1 MGNRLKYI
9 IAVIIALICIL
20 AGWVLFGH
28 RSLTAAERQALD
40 EAYNKAKA
48 SIATHAA
55 ALENWY
61 LDYCKEATLETA
73 ESLTGLKATWTVIV
87 NMGDEKKI
95 QEFAEGVIAKHLFT
109 PEQCENQ
116 LYTEIGKTLMEWR
129 DIENELAEKT
139 ECYSLESSHNAAAQ
153 KGTPADFQHDL
164 VRKKIYETIVLFV
177 GTEVATEIV
186 LATASSIGIISTSA
200 AFSPETL
207 GISLVAGAV
216 IAYIVNLFTDPE
228 KDVRVML
235 DEQVKKTG
243 ATQRKI
249 FEETLN
255 KALESQ
261 RKDWENKISSIL

>member
-9 IAVIIALICIL
+9 VAVIIALICIL

-48 SIATHAA
+48 SIATHATA
-55 ALENWY
+55 FENWY

-73 ESLTGLKATWTVIV
+73 ELLTGLKATWTVLV
-87 NMGDEKKI
+87 KMGDEKKCL
-95 QEFAEGVIAKHLFT
+95 EFAERVIAEHLFT

-116 LYTEIGKTLMEWR
+116 LYTEIVETLMEWR

-139 ECYSLESSHNAAAQ
+139 ECYSLGSSHNADAQ
-153 KGTPADFQHDL
+153 KGTPEAFQHDFDL
-164 VRKKIYETIVLFV
+164 VRKIIYETIVLFV

-186 LATASSIGIISTSA
+186 LATASAVFSLKTLRTSLIVG
-200 AFSPETL
+200 T
-207 GISLVAGAV
+207 V
-216 IAYIVNLFTDPE
+216 IAYVVNLFKDPE
-228 KDVRVML
+228 KDVRVKL

-255 KALESQ
+255 KALEAR

>member
-1 MGNRLKYI
+1 MNNKLKYI

-20 AGWVLFGH
+20 AGWVCFGH

-139 ECYSLESSHNAAAQ
+139 ECYSLESSHNADAQ
-153 KGTPADFQHDL
+153 KGAPADFQHDL

-200 AFSPETL
+200 AFSLETL
-207 GISLVAGAV
+207 GISLVAGTV
-216 IAYIVNLFTDPE
+216 IAYIVNWFTDPE

-255 KALESQ
+255 KALEAQ